1 MLKVNYCNL
10 WILSSR
16 KKNGH
21 DCTKIKCL
29 KIGVIKKRKKTVK
42 IVHLNLS
49 MFLNENQW
57 LKYSDD
63 SCQRKLSL
71 KVQFNHIKY
80 RTRHYVYS
88 KNIELK

>member
-1 MLKVNYCNL
+1 M
-10 WILSSR
+10 SR

-29 KIGVIKKRKKTVK
+29 KIGIIKKRKKTVK
-42 IVHLNLS
+42 IVTLNLS
-49 MFLNENQW
+49 MFLNENQS

-71 KVQFNHIKY
+71 KVQFNHILGPGIMSIHKILNW
-80 RTRHYVYS
+80 S
-88 KNIELK
+88 K